1 MRSVEELIK
10 EVQEDVDK
18 QYEYEA
24 KNSIKG
30 CILEI
35 VRQQEII
42 ASANKYIKDLQEGL
56 KKITVKQV
64 PANFLV

>member
-10 EVQEDVDK
+10 EVGEEVNRD
-18 QYEYEA
+18 YESGA
-24 KNSIKG
+24 KNCIKN

-42 ASANKYIKDLQEGL
+42 KTADETIRKMQTTL
-56 KKITVKQV
+56 KELVVKQV
-64 PANFLV
+64 PTNFLI